1 MKYNVDLER
10 ECDLTQ
16 ISIAAAEMNSV
27 LALIEHSRNNE
38 VDFYRYVAYAK
49 ELQGGLRKMEV
60 ALKTNNLTEQEKDYL
75 TNILK
80 AEIELNNHTWPSDAE
95 EMNDNIQSIMN
106 KLNINNKNNER
117 T

>member
-16 ISIAAAEMNSV
+16 ISIAATEMNSV

-49 ELQGGLRKMEV
+49 ELQGGLREMELFLKKDNK
-60 ALKTNNLTEQEKDYL
+60 ALRDLNK
-75 TNILK
+75 
-80 AEIELNNHTWPSDAE
+80 ELRDLVDTLQDE
-95 EMNDNIQSIMN
+95 VDFYRVI
-106 KLNINNKNNER
+106 R
-117 T
+117 

>member
-1 MKYNVDLER
+1 MGERMKYNVDLER

-49 ELQGGLRKMEV
+49 ELQGGLREMELFLKKDNK
-60 ALKTNNLTEQEKDYL
+60 ALRDLVDTLQGYLDKAQEQ
-75 TNILK
+75 
-80 AEIELNNHTWPSDAE
+80 
-95 EMNDNIQSIMN
+95 
-106 KLNINNKNNER
+106 
-117 T
+117 

>member
-38 VDFYRYVAYAK
+38 VEFYRYVAYAK
-49 ELQGGLRKMEV
+49 ELQGGLREMELFLKKDNK
-60 ALKTNNLTEQEKDYL
+60 ALRDLVETLQGYLDKEQ
-75 TNILK
+75 
-80 AEIELNNHTWPSDAE
+80 A
-95 EMNDNIQSIMN
+95 Q
-106 KLNINNKNNER
+106 
-117 T
+117 